1 MHAPRGAVADQY
13 PGETLPAPRLLPGEN
28 DRTLTDTKRE
38 TARGGRLRRRA
49 LPAAVL
55 AVAAFTVGIIAG
67 AGGDDGGD
75 AVRAYA
81 RAWSAGDWAAMHA
94 QLTTESKQRIDLLP
108 FAGAGRAALAT
119 ATANERS
126 VTTGKPEHD
135 GDDRWRVPVT
145 VRTRIFGTVKGE
157 VILPVIQ
164 DGDTRRIDWK
174 PRLVFPGLRDG
185 ERLTRRTALP
195 ERGTITARDGTT
207 LAEGPTRTSTI
218 PDVAGQVVGKL
229 GPVSDTDATRVAQLG
244 VPADAQVGTG
254 GLERVFDDRLAGL
267 PSGTLSEG
275 TRVIARAQGRRGER
289 VRTTIDPEIERAA
302 VAALAGRFGGAV
314 AFDPRDGA
322 VLAYAGAP
330 FSLLQPPGSTFKVIT
345 TAAALETGETNV
357 KETFPFQS
365 EAVLSGVKLSNAG
378 GEVCG
383 GTLVQAFAVSC
394 NSVFAP
400 LGVRVGPER
409 LVAAA
414 ERFGFNR
421 PPAFPIVAE
430 STIPAA
436 GAIGDDLAV
445 GSTAIGQGRVQ
456 ATALQMAEAAGVIAN
471 RGLRRPLTLDLE
483 QARAVKRSS
492 GERVISA
499 RTARRM
505 QRLMLAVVAGGTGT
519 AAQIPG
525 VPVAGKT
532 GTAELKSREPGDTT
546 TNPEDTD
553 AWFVAYAPAA
563 LGRTPRIAVGV
574 MLVGAGAGGDSA
586 APAAQSILLAGLRRR

>member
-1 MHAPRGAVADQY
+1 M
-13 PGETLPAPRLLPGEN
+13 
-28 DRTLTDTKRE
+28 TDTTRAKDSGGRS
-38 TARGGRLRRRA
+38 GRLRRRA
-49 LPAAVL
+49 LPAALL
-55 AVAAFTVGIIAG
+55 AAGAFGVGIIAG

-81 RAWSAGDWAAMHA
+81 TAWSSGDWAAMHA
-94 QLTTESKQRIDLLP
+94 QLTSESRKRIDLLP
-108 FAGAGRAALAT
+108 FAAAHRAALAT
-119 ATANERS
+119 ATAGERS
-126 VTTGKPEHD
+126 VTTGDPEHG
-135 GDDRWRVPVT
+135 GDDGWRVPVA
-145 VRTRIFGTVKGE
+145 VRTRLFGVVKGE
-157 VILPVIQ
+157 LIVPVAA
-164 DGDTRRIDWK
+164 DGDSRLIDWQ

-185 ERLTRRTALP
+185 DQLARDTTLP
-195 ERGTITARDGTT
+195 ERGTITARDGTP
-207 LAEGPTRTSTI
+207 LAQGPDRTSPI

-229 GPVSDTDATRVAQLG
+229 GPVSDADAARVAELG
-244 VPADAQVGTG
+244 VPPDAQVGTG

-267 PSGTLSEG
+267 PSGTLSAG
-275 TRVIARAQGRRGER
+275 RRVIARAQGRRGQR
-289 VRTTIDPEIERAA
+289 VRTTIDPALERATA
-302 VAALAGRFGGAV
+302 AALAGRFGGAV
-314 AFDPRDGA
+314 AFDPRTGA

-345 TAAALETGETNV
+345 TAAALEDGVTAMN
-357 KETFPFQS
+357 ETFPFESQ
-365 EAVLSGVKLSNAG
+365 ARLSGVPLSNAG

-400 LGVRVGPER
+400 LGAKLGAKR

-421 PPAFPIVAE
+421 PSAFPIVAE
-430 STIPAA
+430 SAIPAA
-436 GAIGDDLAV
+436 ESIGDDLAV

-456 ATALQMAEAAGVIAN
+456 ATTVQMAEAAGIIAN

-483 QARAVKRSS
+483 RARSVRPGS
-492 GERVISA
+492 GERVVSA

-532 GTAELKSREPGDTT
+532 GTAELKSREPGDTS

-563 LGRTPRIAVGV
+563 TGRTPRIAVGV

-586 APAAQSILLAGLRRR
+586 APVAQAILRAGLQRG